1 MTVLYNLDRQIAS
14 EPEVVRDVLATAKF
28 PDLDPARPIV
38 FTGIGTSLH
47 AARVAAEWIS
57 QLSGGEVRPHALD
70 AHDVGTTAALT
81 ARDQVIVISHRG
93 WKTFPSAALQ
103 RARAAGAA
111 TVAIVGLEAPEQTAD
126 HTVRTCANETS
137 GTFSVSYLASLA
149 ALGRLAQQFDDSG
162 RCGFAAAL
170 DGLPATIETTIGLGD
185 LPAAAAKVQSAPT
198 ILIVGFGRD
207 LPTAQE
213 AALKIKE
220 GAWQWTEGMSPE
232 FALHGTPAGYQPGMA
247 AVLIEPGED
256 DGGRTATLRGALGEL
271 ALGPLLS
278 CGERLDADLPFVS
291 PHPLLRPVTG
301 IIPFQRL
308 TAELA
313 RLRNTDPD
321 TMHGGREPWQAVM
334 TGLRL

>member
-1 MTVLYNLDRQIAS
+1 MTAVFNLDRQIAS
-14 EPEVVRDVLATAKF
+14 EPDAVRQVLATAAF
-28 PDLDPARPIV
+28 PPLDPTRPII

-47 AARVAAEWIS
+47 AARIAAEWIS
-57 QLSGGEVRPHALD
+57 RLSAGEVRPHALD

-81 ARDQVIVISHRG
+81 ARDQVVVISHRG

-103 RARAAGAA
+103 RAGAAGAA
-111 TVAIVGLEAPEQTAD
+111 TVAIVGLEAPEQAAD

-149 ALGRLAQQFDDSG
+149 ALGRLAQQFDVAG
-162 RCGFAAAL
+162 RAGFADGL
-170 DGLPATIETTIGLGD
+170 EGLPAAIEATIGLGD
-185 LPAAAAKVQSAPT
+185 LPAAAAKVQSAPI
-198 ILIVGFGRD
+198 ILIVGFNRD

-220 GAWQWTEGMSPE
+220 GAWQWTEGMPPE
-232 FALHGTPAGYQPGMA
+232 FALHGTPAGYQQGMA
-247 AVLIEPGED
+247 AVLIEPAED
-256 DGGRTATLRGALGEL
+256 DGGRTATLRGALDEL
-271 ALGPLLS
+271 ALGPVLT
-278 CGERLDADLPFVS
+278 CGERPDTDLPFVS

-313 RLRNTDPD
+313 RLRNTNPD
-321 TMHGGREPWQAVM
+321 TMHGSREPWQSVM

>member
-1 MTVLYNLDRQIAS
+1 MSVVFNLDRQIAS
-14 EPEVVRDVLATAKF
+14 EPRVVREVLDAVEF
-28 PDLDPARPIV
+28 PRLDPARPIV
-38 FTGIGTSLH
+38 LTGIGTSLH
-47 AARVAAEWIS
+47 AARVASEWIS
-57 QLSGGEVRPHALD
+57 RLSNGDVRPHALD

-81 ARDQVIVISHRG
+81 ARDQVVVISHRG
-93 WKTFPSAALQ
+93 WKTFPNAALA

-111 TVAIVGLEAPEQTAD
+111 TIAVVGREAPDQAAD
-126 HTVRTCANETS
+126 HTVRTCANETA

-149 ALGRLAQQFDDSG
+149 ALGRLAEQFDADG
-162 RCGFAAAL
+162 RAGFAAGLEAL
-170 DGLPATIETTIGLGD
+170 PDAVEETIALGHVEH
-185 LPAAAAKVQSAPT
+185 AARTLQTAST

-207 LPTAQE
+207 LPTAHE

-247 AVLIEPGED
+247 AILIEPGED
-256 DGGRTATLRGALGEL
+256 DGGRTALLRRVLDQL
-271 ALGPLLS
+271 ALGAVLTS
-278 CGERLDADLPFVS
+278 GEGHDSQLPFAA

-301 IIPFQRL
+301 IVPFQRL

-321 TMHGGREPWQAVM
+321 TMHGGREPWQTIM
-334 TGLRL
+334 TRLQL